1 MPPRING
8 IRRPIFV
15 LVRSLSAPKNGSKNS
30 ASTLSA
36 AMIAPEMVSS
46 KWNVF
51 VKISG
56 MMLSYICQNAQMD
69 KKRQPHQHRAL
80 VVKLHSR
87 SPCKEK
93 SISLES
99 Q

>member
-1 MPPRING
+1 MNG

-15 LVRSLSAPKNGSKNS
+15 LVRSLSAPKNGSRNS

-36 AMIAPEMVSS
+36 AMIAPETVSLR
-46 KWNVF
+46 WNVF

-69 KKRQPHQHRAL
+69 KNASPTSTVRLLSSFMEGP
-80 VVKLHSR
+80 
-87 SPCKEK
+87 PCKRCR
-93 SISLES
+93 ISS
-99 Q
+99 QL